1 MWQKVVRDPKLIL
14 LVMVIFFAIIFL
26 WDRGFDPEG
35 IFVPPDLEPG
45 IEFNDYRNSE
55 KFNLDLEV
63 LVFEEG
69 ENLYSF
75 NWILEVE
82 TLVETPGLEI
92 YGMLPLELEDYHAGE
107 EIFPT
112 WLRQEEKEDPFWDQ
126 QRVFLIEDTS
136 KERISE
142 LAGWVKILIYWEEGN
157 EFLEIKLPAEEINW

>member
-1 MWQKVVRDPKLIL
+1 MWQKVVKDPKLIL
-14 LVMVIFFAIIFL
+14 LVMVIFFTIIFL

-35 IFVPPDLEPG
+35 IFIPPDLEPG
-45 IEFNDYRNSE
+45 MEFTDYRDSE

-63 LVFEEG
+63 LVIEEG

-82 TLVETPGLEI
+82 PLIETPGLEI

-112 WLRQEEKEDPFWDQ
+112 WLRQEENQEPYLDEH
-126 QRVFLIEDTS
+126 RLLLIEDAS
-136 KERISE
+136 KERIAE
-142 LAGWVKILIYWEEGN
+142 LAGWVKILIFWEDGD
-157 EFLEIKLPAEEINW
+157 EFLEIELPSEEIDW